1 MQKFINK
8 LESSLKDGSF
18 VKLTLSKPVG
28 TRQATSVQM
37 RQATSV
43 QELKDIRNVYVKPI
57 ILRNEKMY
65 SFTYRYER
73 RDETKNYDAR
83 QSLEVITNLISEIFL
98 NATLFTLTED
108 VTLLISKKGK
118 ATVMT
123 KAVKE
128 QREQNVEHDKVK
140 NRLIN
145 PENPWWFKLGL
156 TTREGKVTADMQHKF
171 KQICKYVE
179 IVDGVMKNVKFD
191 GKIRI
196 ADMGAGK
203 GYLTFAL
210 YEYLT
215 QKCKYDIAMEGVEIR
230 PDLVVKINEIIKESN
245 LKDFRFV
252 ESSIE
257 AYACQQSTDN
267 RQQTIDNRQQ
277 STDNF
282 SDFQIFRFSDSKRF
296 SDSIDVLIA
305 LHACNTATDDA
316 IIKGIESGAKL
327 IICAPCCH
335 KQIRQEMEK
344 SKVVDAIT
352 RYGIFMERQ
361 AVMIT
366 DTIRALIMEYFGYKT
381 QVMEFIEM
389 EHTPKNVRLVGRKAN
404 DPDEEEKAKILNEIK
419 SLKERYGI
427 EKHYLE
433 RIFFKTENLKN

>member
-1 MQKFINK
+1 M
-8 LESSLKDGSF
+8 
-18 VKLTLSKPVG
+18 TLSKPSAIS
-28 TRQATSVQM
+28 RQQSAD
-37 RQATSV
+37 
-43 QELKDIRNVYVKPI
+43 LNNVYVKPI
-57 ILRNEKMY
+57 ILKNEKMY

-73 RDETKNYDAR
+73 RDETKNYDAE
-83 QSLEVITNLISEIFL
+83 QSLEIITELLSGIFL
-98 NATLFTLTED
+98 NASLFTLTED
-108 VTLLISKKGK
+108 VTLLVSKKGK
-118 ATVMT
+118 TTVMC

-128 QREQNVEHDKVK
+128 QREQNVQHDKVK

-145 PENPWWFKLGL
+145 TDNPWWFKLGL

-191 GKIRI
+191 GKIHI

-215 QKCKYDIAMEGVEIR
+215 QKCKYDIMMEGVEIR

-257 AYACQQSTDN
+257 DYMTQRLKDTKTQS
-267 RQQTIDNRQQ
+267 ID
-277 STDNF
+277 
-282 SDFQIFRFSDSKRF
+282 DSATL
-296 SDSIDVLIA
+296 DVLIA

-316 IIKGIESGAKL
+316 IIKGIKSGAKL

-344 SKVVDAIT
+344 SKVVDPIT
-352 RYGIFMERQ
+352 RYGIFLERQ

-366 DTIRALIMEYFGYKT
+366 DAIRSLIMEYYGYKT

-389 EHTPKNVRLVGRKAN
+389 EHTPKNILLVGRKSDAPV
-404 DPDEEEKAKILNEIK
+404 DKESILRQIED
-419 SLKERYGI
+419 LKKQYGI

-433 RIFFKTENLKN
+433 RIFG

>member
-1 MQKFINK
+1 MVFRNELLIFYLTNGKRLKKMQKFINK

-18 VKLTLSKPVG
+18 VKLTLSK
-28 TRQATSVQM
+28 TIRQQDNKTTSF
-37 RQATSV
+37 AD
-43 QELKDIRNVYVKPI
+43 LRNVYVKPI

-73 RDETKNYDAR
+73 RDETKNYDAQ

-230 PDLVVKINEIIKESN
+230 PDLVAKINEIIKESN

-257 AYACQQSTDN
+257 AYACQQTTDN
-267 RQQTIDNRQQ
+267 RHSPTSQILK
-277 STDNF
+277 F
-282 SDFQIFRFSDSKRF
+282 SVSQILSM
-296 SDSIDVLIA
+296 
-305 LHACNTATDDA
+305 C
-316 IIKGIESGAKL
+316 
-327 IICAPCCH
+327 
-335 KQIRQEMEK
+335 
-344 SKVVDAIT
+344 
-352 RYGIFMERQ
+352 
-361 AVMIT
+361 
-366 DTIRALIMEYFGYKT
+366 
-381 QVMEFIEM
+381 
-389 EHTPKNVRLVGRKAN
+389 
-404 DPDEEEKAKILNEIK
+404 
-419 SLKERYGI
+419 
-427 EKHYLE
+427 
-433 RIFFKTENLKN
+433 